1 MQGDPSLPINGAGT
15 VQGIFHPVISVSDID
30 ASLRFYRDIL
40 RLSATFDD
48 FHDSLAIAR
57 LFGFAEPRV
66 RSAILECADRSEF
79 ELVEFQQPRG
89 RQTTDQGMNDAGI
102 VALALRVRNLVELV
116 GRVEAGGLTISSGIV
131 EQILPDG
138 AVLRVAVCTA
148 PDGVRIILVEP
159 PEGRRSLG
167 ATQGWRP

>member
-1 MQGDPSLPINGAGT
+1 
-15 VQGIFHPVISVSDID
+15 
-30 ASLRFYRDIL
+30 
-40 RLSATFDD
+40 
-48 FHDSLAIAR
+48 
-57 LFGFAEPRV
+57 
-66 RSAILECADRSEF
+66 
-79 ELVEFQQPRG
+79 
-89 RQTTDQGMNDAGI
+89 MNDAGI

-131 EQILPDG
+131 EQILPAG